1 MAPTGEMVE
10 GRQTYL
16 GSVELGMEGAG
27 RTFAAREP
35 TRLTGTVEVEWTQAD
50 FGHRDGV
57 SFQLV
62 GEDGY
67 EESLY
72 AYPPDYNYETSGL
85 APGRYKLK
93 VSGPGPKISRRNRS
107 GEWEPFDEVI
117 LKEGT
122 TTELDLHFRFELGSL
137 NVFVRPAAGS
147 DDAQQ
152 DRPAA
157 HYVIAIRGDDRLQ
170 IYPTD
175 QNGLLE
181 LRYFT
186 RGDYEIC
193 AWRDITRRQA
203 EDPTTWE
210 KAGDAVRS
218 FRHDDGV
225 DMEITL
231 TAAP

>member
-1 MAPTGEMVE
+1 MAATGEMVE

-16 GSVELGMEGAG
+16 GSVELGMEGVE

-35 TRLTGTVEVEWTQAD
+35 TWLKGTIEAEWIRRD

-62 GEDGY
+62 GEDAFQ
-67 EESLY
+67 ESIH
-72 AYPPDYNYETSGL
+72 ANAPDYEFEVLGL

-93 VSGPGPKISRRNRS
+93 VSGPGPRVSRRNRS
-107 GEWEPFDEVI
+107 GEWEPIGEVV

-122 TTELDLHFRFELGSL
+122 TTELDLRFHFELGSL
-137 NVFVRPAAGS
+137 NVFVRPPAGS
-147 DDAQQ
+147 EDARQ
-152 DRPAA
+152 DRPAT
-157 HYVIAIRGDDRLQ
+157 HYVVVIRRADRLQ
-170 IYPTD
+170 LYPTD
-175 QNGLLE
+175 QTGLLK

-193 AWRDITRRQA
+193 AWPDITRRQA
-203 EDPTTWE
+203 EDPATWE
-210 KAGDAVRS
+210 KAGDAVRR
-218 FRHDDGV
+218 FRHDEGV